1 VAGNQSEARRFP
13 MLRSQETSQEASLQK
28 LGQARKFEGWIL
40 SSAMAR
46 KTIDY
51 SDFESGR
58 SVHFLRA
65 PKLVDSSVHSVSL
78 QHVVC
83 QLKGVDCANF
93 NGDFSRNIMCPN
105 YMNWAPVS
113 SGTVAR

>member
-1 VAGNQSEARRFP
+1 

-51 SDFESGR
+51 SNFESGR

-65 PKLVDSSVHSVSL
+65 SKLVDKIGSFGL
-78 QHVVC
+78 
-83 QLKGVDCANF
+83 LATRGLPTK
-93 NGDFSRNIMCPN
+93 R
-105 YMNWAPVS
+105 
-113 SGTVAR
+113 R